1 MKYIV
6 SDDFYFS
13 SSISAF
19 AAENLV
25 EVRVIGSGDLFFEPD
40 VTLGSRS
47 CVIIDL
53 QCKVTCL
60 RLSMH
65 LLRYGVSVIL
75 VTYLQKGEFC
85 YSRLGY
91 LKVSR
96 YINVNLLFLIINQK
110 SRVKK
115 LHMTKNEVFIFN
127 ALLSGMSVLDIA
139 VVTSN
144 SIKTI
149 YTHKYNILR
158 KIGNCR
164 FTQMLM

>member
-6 SDDFYFS
+6 SDDYYFA
-13 SSISAF
+13 SSISIF
-19 AAENLV
+19 SEENLV
-25 EVRVIGSGDLFFEPD
+25 EVKVIGSGDLFFDTD
-40 VTLGSRS
+40 VTLDGGN

-53 QCKVTCL
+53 QCKITSL

-65 LLRYGVSVIL
+65 LLSYDVNVIL
-75 VTYLQKGEFC
+75 ITYLRKGMFC
-85 YSRLGY
+85 NSRLGF

-96 YINVNLLFLIINQK
+96 FINIGLLFFIINQ
-110 SRVKK
+110 RMQIEK

-127 ALLSGMSVLDIA
+127 ALLSGMSVLDIS
-139 VVTSN
+139 VITSN

-149 YTHKYNILR
+149 YAHKYNISR

-164 FTQMLM
+164 FTQLLM